1 MKKYLIILLA
11 VLMALPMVAKEP
23 VDSISTDTTT
33 VQVKKLKRKKKPQEV
48 DSLGRKIKTGWNFGI
63 LPSVAYDADYGFQGG
78 VLTNV
83 YYYGDGSQYPEYI
96 HSLYF
101 EGAYTT
107 KHHGIFRFNYDSKY
121 VIPGHRLTL
130 DATYLPDAM
139 CDFYGFNGYQSKYNH
154 SWCAWSSNPE
164 KMDTLA
170 YRSRVFYKYKR
181 DLIRVAGDI
190 EGTIYKDLKW
200 NAGIGVLGY
209 LIDDCNINMLNGKR
223 EYDPDQTHQRAL
235 NPDEPLLYSKY
246 KTWGL
251 IGDDEKNGGWHPYLR
266 GGITFDTRDKR
277 QGPNKGIYADAFFT
291 YSAAF
296 NAAYGQQAAAGYNH
310 LQFNAT
316 FRHYIPCYK
325 DKKGIYRITF
335 AYRLGIQNL
344 IAGRSPFYM
353 NNYLN
358 ALFIQRVYYEGLGGG
373 NSVRGMMANRILAN
387 GFAFANVEFR
397 FRVVNFD
404 IGRQHFFIGLNPFFD
419 LGMVTQPYNLDELVE
434 HHTANWEHPYKTLAE
449 SINAAN
455 IKYGTDDKYDD
466 YFTTSRKDI
475 YRPHMTCGVGLKIGM
490 NENFVLSADWGMPLD
505 KQDNAKYANFYVK
518 MGYLF

>member
-1 MKKYLIILLA
+1 MYYNNMKRYFSLVIVLA
-11 VLMALPMVAKEP
+11 LVLPVAAKREP
-23 VDSISTDTTT
+23 
-33 VQVKKLKRKKKPQEV
+33 KPQEV

-63 LPSVAYDADYGFQGG
+63 LPSIAYDADYGFQGG

-96 HSLYF
+96 HSLYL
-101 EGAYTT
+101 EAAYTT

-121 VIPGHRLTL
+121 LIPGYRLTL

-139 CDFYGFNGYQSKYNH
+139 CDFYGFNGYQSKYNYNWH
-154 SWCAWSSNPE
+154 TWSSNPE

-170 YRSRVFYKYKR
+170 YRTRVFYKYKR

-200 NAGIGVLGY
+200 NAGLGVLGY
-209 LIDDCNINMLNGKR
+209 LINDCDIKMINGKR
-223 EYDPDQTHQRAL
+223 EYTDTLANWEQKAL
-235 NPDEPLLYSKY
+235 NPNEQLLYDKY

-251 IGDDEKNGGWHPYLR
+251 IGDEEKNGGWHPYVR
-266 GGITFDTRDKR
+266 AGITYDTRDKR
-277 QGPNKGIYADAFFT
+277 QGPNKGIYTDLFFT

-310 LQFNAT
+310 LQLNFT
-316 FRHYIPCYK
+316 FRHYVPCFI
-325 DKKGIYRITF
+325 DKNGVHRITF
-335 AYRLGIQNL
+335 AYRVGIQNL

-353 NNYLN
+353 NNYMN
-358 ALFIQRVYYEGLGGG
+358 TLFIQRVYYEGLGGG
-373 NSVRGMMANRILAN
+373 NSVRGMMANRILAD
-387 GFAFANVEFR
+387 GFAFANIEFR

-419 LGMVTQPYNLDELVE
+419 LGVITQPYNLDALVAL
-434 HHTANWEHPYKTLAE
+434 HTNGQYKTLKE
-449 SINAAN
+449 SFEAN
-455 IKYGTDDKYDD
+455 HEVGEKYDD
-466 YFTTSRKDI
+466 YFGDPKSV
-475 YRPHMTCGVGLKIGM
+475 YYPHMTAGIGLKIGM
-490 NENFVLSADWGMPLD
+490 NENFVLSADWGMPINR
-505 KQDNAKYANFYVK
+505 QDNQKLANFYVK

>member
-1 MKKYLIILLA
+1 MKKYIILFFA
-11 VLMALPMVAKEP
+11 ALMALPMAAQEP
-23 VDSISTDTTT
+23 VDSVSTDTTT
-33 VQVKKLKRKKKPQEV
+33 VKVKKLKRKKKPQEV

-101 EGAYTT
+101 EAAYTT

-121 VIPGHRLTL
+121 LIPGYRLTL

-139 CDFYGFNGYQSKYNH
+139 CDFYGFNGYDTRYHHEWCNWSKK
-154 SWCAWSSNPE
+154 PE
-164 KMDTLA
+164 KMDVA
-170 YRSRVFYKYKR
+170 NYRSRVFYKYKR

-200 NAGIGVLGY
+200 NAGLGVLGY
-209 LIDDCNINMLNGKR
+209 LIDDCDINMLNGKN
-223 EYDPDQTHQRAL
+223 EYDPTLDHQKAL
-235 NPDEPLLYSKY
+235 NPNEPLLYDKY
-246 KTWGL
+246 KQWGL
-251 IGDDEKNGGWHPYLR
+251 IGADEAKGGWHPYAR
-266 GGITFDTRDKR
+266 VGITYDTRDKR
-277 QGPNKGIYADAFFT
+277 QGPNKGIYTDAFFT

-296 NAAYGQQAAAGYNH
+296 NAAYGQQATAGYNH
-310 LQFNAT
+310 LQFNFT
-316 FRHYIPCYK
+316 FRHYIPCYY
-325 DKKGIYRITF
+325 DKNGINRITF
-335 AYRLGIQNL
+335 AYRIGTQNL

-358 ALFIQRVYYEGLGGG
+358 SLFIQRVYYEGLGGG

-387 GFAFANVEFR
+387 GFAYANVEFR

-404 IGRQHFFIGLNPFFD
+404 IGRQHFYIGLNPFFD
-419 LGMVTQPYNLDELVE
+419 LGVITQPYDLNELVE
-434 HHTANWEHPYKTLAE
+434 RHTNGQYQDLLA
-449 SINAAN
+449 SMTAC
-455 IKYGTDDKYDD
+455 GDD
-466 YFTTSRKDI
+466 YDTYFDTKDKNAWW
-475 YRPHMTCGVGLKIGM
+475 PHMCAGIGLKVGM
-490 NENFVLSADWGMPLD
+490 NENFVLSADWGIPVNQAPYN
-505 KQDNAKYANFYVK
+505 KQDNAKWANFYVK

>member
-1 MKKYLIILLA
+1 MKKYIYLLLLSFFTFQFSP
-11 VLMALPMVAKEP
+11 LMAKKEP
-23 VDSISTDTTT
+23 
-33 VQVKKLKRKKKPQEV
+33 KPQEV

-78 VLTNV
+78 VLTNI

-96 HSLYF
+96 HSLYI
-101 EGAYTT
+101 EAAYTT

-121 VIPGHRLTL
+121 LIPGYRLTL

-139 CDFYGFNGYQSKYNH
+139 CDFYGFNGYESQYNYNWH
-154 SWCAWSSNPE
+154 NWNKKLTKDPDYITAHPE
-164 KMDTLA
+164 YAD

-200 NAGIGVLGY
+200 NAGLGVLGY
-209 LIDDCNINMLNGKR
+209 LIDDCDIKMLNGKNEFDDTKR
-223 EYDPDQTHQRAL
+223 NYEQKAL
-235 NPDEPLLYSKY
+235 NPNEQLLYEKY
-246 KTWGL
+246 RTWGL
-251 IGDDEKNGGWHPYLR
+251 VGDEERNGGWHPYVR
-266 GGITFDTRDKR
+266 AGITYDTRDKR

-310 LQFNAT
+310 LQFNFT
-316 FRHYIPCYK
+316 FRHYIPCYY
-325 DKKGIYRITF
+325 DKNGINRITF
-335 AYRLGIQNL
+335 AYRIGTQNN

-353 NNYLN
+353 NNYMN
-358 ALFIQRVYYEGLGGG
+358 TLFIQRVYYEGLGGG
-373 NSVRGMMANRILAN
+373 NSIRGMMANRILAN

-404 IGRQHFFIGLNPFFD
+404 IGRQHFYIGLNPFFD
-419 LGMVTQPYNLDELVE
+419 LGVITQPYKLDELVE
-434 HHTANWEHPYKTLAE
+434 HNTANWNTPYHSLQE
-449 SINAAN
+449 SMAAAGEN
-455 IKYGTDDKYDD
+455 YSD
-466 YFTTSRKDI
+466 YFRPADDTKV
-475 YRPHMTCGVGLKIGM
+475 YMPHMCAGVGLKVGM
-490 NENFVLSADWGMPLD
+490 NENFVLSCDWAMPID
-505 KQDNAKYANFYVK
+505 RQDNQKLANFYVK